1 MADSDAAAAQWE
13 KGTINVRLSDLNDSQ
28 TAAYHKIVNGSD
40 IAFLSHSSNLL
51 GESVRL
57 RQIDQFP
64 NGEKAYSAQS
74 NVCPTLLLK
83 IKDS

>member
-1 MADSDAAAAQWE
+1 M
-13 KGTINVRLSDLNDSQ
+13 
-28 TAAYHKIVNGSD
+28 
-40 IAFLSHSSNLL
+40 AFLSHSSSLVR
-51 GESVRL
+51 GSVRL

-83 IKDS
+83 LKGA